1 MFLLEQGFVCI
12 SCEIV
17 ILPTENLCTSAGKK
31 IAWHAH
37 KYSFN
42 HIEAKQTTL
51 SNYIHL
57 LKEKN
62 IQFEIHWDM
71 MDSAKPF
78 DPVTGTCALCNLE
91 A

>member
-1 MFLLEQGFVCI
+1 MYFLWDCNITYRESLHICGEKD
-12 SCEIV
+12 S
-17 ILPTENLCTSAGKK
+17 LD
-31 IAWHAH
+31 AH

-78 DPVTGTCALCNLE
+78 DPVTETCTLCNLE